1 MKGRSGYKKGVDI
14 RKEWMEGSSDWKE
27 EMYKNDLT
35 FCSNNSA
42 KPEHYIILQYSLF
55 DSQRCKMW
63 MSKISSPFSNPTF

>member
-42 KPEHYIILQYSLF
+42 KPEHYITVHHIAV
-55 DSQRCKMW
+55 
-63 MSKISSPFSNPTF
+63 